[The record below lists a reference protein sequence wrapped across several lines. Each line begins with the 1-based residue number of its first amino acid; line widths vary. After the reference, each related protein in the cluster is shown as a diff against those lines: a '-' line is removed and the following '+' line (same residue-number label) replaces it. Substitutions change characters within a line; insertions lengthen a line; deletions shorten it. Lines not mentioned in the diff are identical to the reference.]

1 MNHNDQSQRI
11 AYMIGLWEKVN
22 PGCEGTLSTTINN
35 TSIGRLCE
43 TAGGPYQRVITWLEK
58 KVDELSSSVESEPE
72 EMLASKGLL
81 DSEYRNAL
89 LEDKPY
95 TDMEKADK
103 EFQKCFELMQGRNAK
118 YGDSWKVLSVQSI
131 ANLIEMKMHRI
142 ANMNT
147 KDLDPKIEDEF
158 IDAVNY
164 GIFGLIKLK

>member
-11 AYMIGLWEKVN
+11 AYMIGLWERMN

-58 KVDELSSSVESEPE
+58 KVDETSMSEKSEPIE
-72 EMLASKGLL
+72 
-81 DSEYRNAL
+81 SEYRSML
-89 LEDKPY
+89 LEDRTL
-95 TDMEKADK
+95 TDMEKADR

-142 ANMNT
+142 ANMDT
-147 KDLDPKIEDEF
+147 KDLNPKIEDEF

>member
-22 PGCEGTLSTTINN
+22 GCEGNLSTRINN
-35 TSIGRLCE
+35 TTIGRLCE
-43 TAGGPYQRVITWLEK
+43 TSGGPYQRVITWLEK
-58 KVDELSSSVESEPE
+58 KVDELSMPEKNEPE
-72 EMLASKGLL
+72 E
-81 DSEYRNAL
+81 SEYRNAL

-142 ANMNT
+142 ANMDT